1 MSNSAFGKTME
12 SKRKRLSIEI
22 VRTQDELQ
30 KQTSKMWMKTFKIF
44 NNQLAAITF
53 AQRKIYWDKP
63 TIVGATI
70 LDLSKRHMYWFH
82 YMYMKPNFRTLVLY
96 SDTDSL
102 IYEIESEDIYADL
115 KENEQVHPEFDFSN
129 YKEDNQLYSKHQK
142 LETLKFKDE
151 VGGKIIHSIVALKS
165 KLYSIAMGDQQ
176 KISAKGTTKHAQKNL
191 QHSVFYRIL
200 EKETLL
206 RTLNYTINSE
216 RHNLFTL
223 QTTKISLSCFDDK
236 RYIMPNGVDTLPF
249 GHYSLRDDVIFR
261 EIGADCDWGDEE
273 EDFIQ
278 SPIQSNSNQPAL
290 FSPPDPGLNQDAI
303 EESELPDVID
313 LTELSDFEEDL
324 PNTQPNVF
332 LDCEAVEVP
341 TRGPPPQKKVK
352 FYIDNEL
359 Q

>member
-1 MSNSAFGKTME
+1 M
-12 SKRKRLSIEI
+12 
-22 VRTQDELQ
+22 
-30 KQTSKMWMKTFKIF
+30 
-44 NNQLAAITF
+44 
-53 AQRKIYWDKP
+53 
-63 TIVGATI
+63 
-70 LDLSKRHMYWFH
+70 
-82 YMYMKPNFRTLVLY
+82 
-96 SDTDSL
+96 
-102 IYEIESEDIYADL
+102 
-115 KENEQVHPEFDFSN
+115 HPEFDFSN

-142 LETLKFKDE
+142 LETLKFKNE

-176 KISAKGTTKHAQKNL
+176 KISAKGTTKHAQQNL

-206 RTLNYTINSE
+206 RTLNYTISSE

-223 QTTKISLSCFDDK
+223 QTTKISLSCLDDK

-261 EIGADCDWGDEE
+261 EIGADCDLGNEG

-278 SPIQSNSNQPAL
+278 SPIKSNSNQPAS
-290 FSPPDPGLNQDAI
+290 FSPPDHGLNHNAI
-303 EESELPDVID
+303 EESEIPDVID

-352 FYIDNEL
+352 FCIDNEL

>member
-1 MSNSAFGKTME
+1 M
-12 SKRKRLSIEI
+12 
-22 VRTQDELQ
+22 
-30 KQTSKMWMKTFKIF
+30 
-44 NNQLAAITF
+44 
-53 AQRKIYWDKP
+53 
-63 TIVGATI
+63 
-70 LDLSKRHMYWFH
+70 
-82 YMYMKPNFRTLVLY
+82 
-96 SDTDSL
+96 
-102 IYEIESEDIYADL
+102 
-115 KENEQVHPEFDFSN
+115 
-129 YKEDNQLYSKHQK
+129 
-142 LETLKFKDE
+142 ETLKFKDE

>member
-1 MSNSAFGKTME
+1 MTLKLYCELGLQVTKVHRVLQFEQSKWLQPYIQLNTMKRNASTNKFEENFFKLMSNSAFGKTME

-30 KQTSKMWMKTFKIF
+30 KQTSKMWMKTFK
-44 NNQLAAITF
+44 TF

-82 YMYMKPNFRTLVLY
+82 YMFMKSNFRTLVLY

-102 IYEIESEDIYADL
+102 IYEIESEDLYADL
-115 KENEQVHPEFDFSN
+115 KQNEQVHPEFDFSS
-129 YKEDNQLYSKHQK
+129 YKEDNQLYSKHHK

-151 VGGKIIHSIVALKS
+151 VGGKILHSIVALKS
-165 KLYSIAMGDQQ
+165 KLYSIARGDQQ
-176 KISAKGTTKHAQKNL
+176 KISARGNIKNAQKNL
-191 QHSVFYRIL
+191 QHSVFHRIL
-200 EKETLL
+200 EKETRL

-223 QTTKISLSCFDDK
+223 LTTYISLSCFEDK
-236 RYIMPNGVDTLPF
+236 RYIMPNGVDTSLPF

-261 EIGADCDWGDEE
+261 EIGADCDWGNDE

-278 SPIQSNSNQPAL
+278 SPIQSISKKTHRLISKKTYPIPNQMY
-290 FSPPDPGLNQDAI
+290 F
-303 EESELPDVID
+303 
-313 LTELSDFEEDL
+313 
-324 PNTQPNVF
+324 
-332 LDCEAVEVP
+332 
-341 TRGPPPQKKVK
+341 
-352 FYIDNEL
+352 
-359 Q
+359 